1 MRTTW
6 RKTTTWRRAVAWA
19 GLLSVGAVFAAG
31 AQPPGAR
38 PRRVQDTLT
47 SPVVGADG
55 RVTFQLYAPKAAEVL
70 LRSEGPAPFANQPLV
85 KGDSGVWKLTAQVPA
100 DLYIYWCDV
109 DGVAVADPRNNR
121 PRVNMSTV
129 RSLLE
134 VPGAASEFFAERPV
148 PHGAVAAIHYQSQAL
163 GVPRRMHVYTPPG
176 YATSGERYPVLYL
189 LHGGGDN
196 DLSWLMAGRANFIL
210 DNLIAAGKAK
220 PMIVVMPAGH
230 VPAAPGAAP
239 APDAFARDLLTDVV
253 PYVERNYRTLPGRER
268 RAIAGLSM
276 GGQQTL
282 NVGLT
287 NLDKFS
293 QLGVFSSGWFGQDGA
308 ATFAKNNAALLADPT
323 LNDRLRL
330 FWLATGKEDFVLPS
344 TKASLAMLDQHKI
357 RYSYKETEGGH
368 TWPNWRAYLNEFAP
382 LLFR

>member
-1 MRTTW
+1 MMRLKS
-6 RKTTTWRRAVAWA
+6 RVARAIATA
-19 GLLSVGAVFAAG
+19 GLISVGTAVTAA
-31 AQPPGAR
+31 AQAPAAR

-47 SPVVGADG
+47 SPVIAPDG
-55 RVTFQLYAPKAAEVL
+55 RVTFRLYAPKATAVVM
-70 LRSEGPAPFANQPLV
+70 RSEGPAPFADQPLA
-85 KGDSGVWKLTAQVPA
+85 KSDSGVWSLTAQVPA
-100 DLYIYWCDV
+100 DLYIYWYDV

-148 PHGAVAAIHYQSQAL
+148 PHGQVAAVHYQSAAL
-163 GVPRRMHVYTPPG
+163 DAPRRMHVYTPPG
-176 YATSGERYPVLYL
+176 YSTSGQRYPVLYL

-196 DLSWLMAGRANFIL
+196 DLSWLMAGRANFIF
-210 DNLIAAGKAK
+210 DNPIAAGRAK
-220 PMIVVMPAGH
+220 PMTVVMP
-230 VPAAPGAAP
+230 
-239 APDAFARDLLTDVV
+239 
-253 PYVERNYRTLPGRER
+253 YVEQNYRTLPARES

-308 ATFAKNNAALLADPT
+308 ATFARNNQSLLSDPK
-323 LNDRLRL
+323 LNDRIRL
-330 FWLATGKEDFVLPS
+330 FWVATGKEDFVMPS

-357 RYSYKETEGGH
+357 RYTYKETDGGH
-368 TWPNWRAYLNEFAP
+368 TWPNWRAYLNEFVP